1 MEPHSTFFTTK
12 NGSKIVLCA
21 NNCRPQME
29 LFCTIETFFVPQSD
43 SIPHFMFQGSHM
55 SQEGLKQVSHPLI
68 FEYWARDSDLGF
80 RSQRLRGRVISRR
93 ATAPLACG
101 CPRVR
106 PVSRPRAARAPCL
119 AAPCRATHKLVQC
132 QGRRDPGC
140 RSGSRLLRRPVPA
153 GGRSRQQLCA
163 LPKSPWQ
170 QTSVQ
175 HDEAHEEAAGNDGAC
190 AQGEEV
196 RVRGGVMAGQRT
208 Q

>member
-1 MEPHSTFFTTK
+1 MD
-12 NGSKIVLCA
+12 
-21 NNCRPQME
+21 

-43 SIPHFMFQGSHM
+43 SIPHFMFQGSHT
-55 SQEGLKQVSHPLI
+55 SQEGLKQVSTPLI
-68 FEYWARDSDLGF
+68 LGTGFE
-80 RSQRLRGRVISRR
+80 RSGLQVAAPRGRVISCR

-106 PVSRPRAARAPCL
+106 PVSQPRASLAPCL
-119 AAPCRATHKLVQC
+119 TAPCRATHKLVQC

-153 GGRSRQQLCA
+153 GGRSRQQLLRAGGRSRQQLLHAGDVQGSSCCA

-175 HDEAHEEAAGNDGAC
+175 HDEAHEEAAGNDGAG
-190 AQGEEV
+190 ARGVQV
-196 RVRGGVMAGQRT
+196 RVRGGVMAGKRT